1 LLSAS
6 ESGQAP
12 PAATPPPAI
21 SVQDVSITY
30 RTTFERTPTLK
41 DALVRFGRGERVV
54 REVEAVKGVSFD
66 VPQGQ
71 ILGIVGH
78 NGAGKST
85 LMRAVAGILAP
96 TAGRIEVRGRVS
108 TLLALGVGFNAA
120 LSGKENV
127 LLGGLA
133 AGLSRAEIADKYD
146 EITEFAELG
155 DFMEMPMKTYSS
167 GMYSRLA
174 FSVAVHMEPDI
185 LLVDEAL
192 SAGDASFRQ
201 KANAKMQELLGQART
216 MIMVSHALGTIK
228 DLCDEA
234 LWMDH
239 GRLMLRG
246 TPEEV
251 VNAYTDHAKVKRDN
265 LTLEDV

>member
-1 LLSAS
+1 LPSAS
-6 ESGQAP
+6 EATAAVKAP
-12 PAATPPPAI
+12 AAI

-41 DALVRFGRGERVV
+41 DALVRFGRGERIV
-54 REVEAVKGVSFD
+54 REVEAVKSVSFD

-85 LMRAVAGILAP
+85 LMRAIAGILAP
-96 TAGRIEVRGRVS
+96 TSGRIEVRGKVS
-108 TLLALGVGFNAA
+108 TLLALGVGFNAQ

-133 AGLSRAEIADKYD
+133 AGLTRAEVADRYD
-146 EITEFAELG
+146 AITEFAELG

-174 FSVAVHMEPDI
+174 FSVAVHMDPDI

-192 SAGDASFRQ
+192 SAGDASFRE
-201 KANAKMQELLGQART
+201 KANAKMQELLAQART

-228 DLCDEA
+228 DLCHEA
-234 LWMDH
+234 IWMDH
-239 GRLMLRG
+239 GTLMQRG
-246 TPEEV
+246 TPEEI
-251 VNAYTDHAKVKRDN
+251 VNAYTDHAKVKRTA